1 MAPNKPT
8 VHGYN
13 EDPTLAL
20 GNKAGEIV
28 SVVVNIKSPSMETPG
43 EAARGT
49 VTELLL

>member
-1 MAPNKPT
+1 MASNKPT

-20 GNKAGEIV
+20 GNKAEEIV
-28 SVVVNIKSPSMETPG
+28 SVVVNIKSPSMETAG